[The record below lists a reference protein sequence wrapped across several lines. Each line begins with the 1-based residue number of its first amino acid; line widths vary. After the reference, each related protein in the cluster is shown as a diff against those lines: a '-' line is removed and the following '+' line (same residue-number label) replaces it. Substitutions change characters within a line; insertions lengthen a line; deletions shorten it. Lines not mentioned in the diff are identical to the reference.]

1 MSQIQQ
7 TIFHLI
13 CFYLCLVSTLPIT
26 SKPLDNTGDH
36 LTWEAWLTVGSQ
48 SSDEFS
54 QKTRKITPKSIFITP
69 NFINGSTNQCPPGYK
84 SDSAGHCIETIH
96 INPASLV
103 VSRIQDILANGH
115 DGNTEDEDTYDYEA
129 YDTDTDT
136 GPYQINLPIS
146 FNNDPLPSAFKGS
159 NFQEYPIVETTPG
172 SRKKPFL
179 EYQETTF
186 PTILEVLPI
195 STEIPTTTID
205 DFISTTDLVET
216 TTDLT
221 TNTEEQETTTLSLI
235 KSSSTTET
243 DIILNLAN
251 STDINDSNSNGT
263 NNLLFIQSNN
273 NENNEKN
280 DSQSEIELKE
290 LKKELQ
296 KESLILDENYTG
308 NDTDLIETTT
318 IMNEEDETTVNEL
331 SETTLFV
338 VDEDIQV
345 ETTIEPAESLI
356 FVPPSTTTS
365 TTTTTTKTTT
375 TKKPTTE
382 SLLIV
387 TPEKVEPT
395 TERSVFKS
403 ELGELEKSL
412 LSLDH
417 DSETNKNNRNILQK
431 HEAKESALEN
441 IDTSNRFVY
450 HHLGSDQK
458 MESSSQNVIE
468 QLKIINKIVEENKK
482 FEPGSSHVRFPSG
495 PEPKSDTKTEGLI
508 RFPGPTTYR
517 LISNNQNQLVP
528 DDTIPKKPPEQ
539 KPPFWW
545 LPTNWEVD
553 QTAQKPMLLRF
564 WSRLPATGNNHR
576 NNNFQTPQWRSV
588 SHNRENSRS
597 PTESLYKEVSAN
609 EAYKVLGSRNF
620 NHNR

>member
-1 MSQIQQ
+1 M
-7 TIFHLI
+7 
-13 CFYLCLVSTLPIT
+13 VSTLPIT

-48 SSDEFS
+48 SSDELS

-84 SDSAGHCIETIH
+84 MDSAGHCIETLH
-96 INPASLV
+96 LNPSSLV
-103 VSRIQDILANGH
+103 VSRLQDIIASAT
-115 DGNTEDEDTYDYEA
+115 DGNEDTYDYE
-129 YDTDTDT
+129 YDTDDTET
-136 GPYQINLPIS
+136 GPYQVNLLPSNVEI
-146 FNNDPLPSAFKGS
+146 PSAFKGGS
-159 NFQEYPIVETTPG
+159 NFQDYPIIETTPG

-179 EYQETTF
+179 EYPETTF
-186 PTILEVLPI
+186 PTNLEVLPI

-221 TNTEEQETTTLSLI
+221 TNAEEEETTTESLI

-251 STDINDSNSNGT
+251 STDINDSNRNGT
-263 NNLLFIQSNN
+263 NNLLFVQSSD
-273 NENNEKN
+273 NENTEKN
-280 DSQSEIELKE
+280 DSQSEIEIRE

-296 KESLILDENYTG
+296 KESLILDENYAR

-318 IMNEEDETTVNEL
+318 VMDEEEITTVTEL
-331 SETTLFV
+331 PDTTLFI

-345 ETTIEPAESLI
+345 ETTIEPVS
-356 FVPPSTTTS
+356 STTTTTS
-365 TTTTTTKTTT
+365 TTMSPTTISTSTTTQATTTT
-375 TKKPTTE
+375 E
-382 SLLIV
+382 NLLIV
-387 TPEKVEPT
+387 TPEKVEPIT
-395 TERSVFKS
+395 TEKSVFKS

-412 LSLDH
+412 LNIDH
-417 DSETNKNNRNILQK
+417 DSEINKNNRDVIQK

-450 HHLGSDQK
+450 HHLGSDHK
-458 MESSSQNVIE
+458 MESSSQNVLE
-468 QLKIINKIVEENKK
+468 QLKIINKIVEENKR
-482 FEPGSSHVRFPSG
+482 FEPGSHVRFPSG

-508 RFPGPTTYR
+508 RFPGPTTHR
-517 LISNNQNQLVP
+517 LIPNNQNQLIP

-564 WSRLPATGNNHR
+564 WSRLPASGNNHR

-597 PTESLYKEVSAN
+597 PTESLYKEVSAH